1 MEHSQ
6 AHSHTER
13 QLGVSSP
20 ADLYVFIPGKETLGD
35 LNSTQKGRSS
45 ISDPNTVIKLSVK
58 KITKICSNI
67 FKSALTYMPMS
78 KQF

>member
-1 MEHSQ
+1 MEHGQ
-6 AHSHTER
+6 AHVHTER

-20 ADLYVFIPGKETLGD
+20 ADLDVFILGKETLGD
-35 LNSTQKGRSS
+35 PNSIQKGRISA
-45 ISDPNTVIKLSVK
+45 SDPNTVIKL
-58 KITKICSNI
+58 TKICSNI